1 MQGSEM
7 MILEM
12 ALLLLAIL
20 YSVTGHGGASG
31 YIAVMVLL
39 GFAPHEIKPLALV
52 LNVVVSSVATVLF
65 YRAGHFKGRLFWPFV
80 LGSVPLAMLGGYWQ
94 LPTHWFNLLL
104 GIVLIFS
111 ALRIAIRTSP
121 DADLREPAIAIAMLF
136 GAAIGF
142 FSGLIGIG
150 GGIVLTP
157 LILLM
162 GWANPKQAAAVS
174 APFILLNSLSGLMG
188 FSAQAAQGIQHDV
201 IPLALTVL
209 VGGLLGSYLGSRAL
223 PMKAIARVLSAVLL
237 IAGFKLFYV

>member
-1 MQGSEM
+1 M
-7 MILEM
+7 
-12 ALLLLAIL
+12 LAVL

-39 GFAPHEIKPLALV
+39 GFAPQEIKPLALV
-52 LNVVVSSVATVLF
+52 LNVVVSTVATILF
-65 YRAGHFKGRLFWPFV
+65 YRAGHFRWNLFWPFV
-80 LGSVPLAMLGGYWQ
+80 VGSVPLAMVGGYLQ

-104 GIVLIFS
+104 GVVLIFS

-121 DADLREPAIAIAMLF
+121 DADLREPAFVVAMLS
-136 GAAIGF
+136 GAGIGF

-188 FSAQAAQGIQHDV
+188 FSVQAAQGIQHDV

-209 VGGLLGSYLGSRAL
+209 MGGLLGSYLGSRTL